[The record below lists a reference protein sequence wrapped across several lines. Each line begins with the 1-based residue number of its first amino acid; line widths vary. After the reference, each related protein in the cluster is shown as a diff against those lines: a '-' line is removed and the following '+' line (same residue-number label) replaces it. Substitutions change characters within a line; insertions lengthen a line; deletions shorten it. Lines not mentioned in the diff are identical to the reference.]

1 MFDAKNSGALQGV
14 KIIELAGLGTVPCAC
29 MILGDMGAEV
39 IRIDNNAFQQLS
51 LPIALLLHQK
61 ISTKFP
67 VPLFARFRCR

>member
-14 KIIELAGLGTVPCAC
+14 KIIELAGLGPVPFAC

-61 ISTKFP
+61 IAIKFP